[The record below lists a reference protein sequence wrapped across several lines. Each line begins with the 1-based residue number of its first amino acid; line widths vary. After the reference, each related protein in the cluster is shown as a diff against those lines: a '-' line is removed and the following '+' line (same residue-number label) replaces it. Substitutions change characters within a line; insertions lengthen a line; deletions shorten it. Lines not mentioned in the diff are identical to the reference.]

1 MFEYVRHH
9 LKWGTKNK
17 WVPQR
22 WQICS
27 NVQNLSSFMSET
39 KANTS
44 KTKMTKFLKNWK
56 AVHFLARVKMEGYGM
71 YFSVLV
77 GKTVTV
83 TSNECAF
90 FGSDVPSH
98 YHRNCFNISGPTG
111 TYLRCWKSIMNSVVF
126 TVEQV
131 LLKKLSVFNQGWAT
145 LDTTKTK
152 CWAIGHLTVV
162 FLVAKPLIWS
172 EAEVDHVVIETSV

>member
-1 MFEYVRHH
+1 MKPKPTLVR
-9 LKWGTKNK
+9 LKW
-17 WVPQR
+17 
-22 WQICS
+22 
-27 NVQNLSSFMSET
+27 QNF
-39 KANTS
+39 
-44 KTKMTKFLKNWK
+44 WK
-56 AVHFLARVKMEGYGM
+56 IEKQCIFLARVKMEEGYGM

-77 GKTVTV
+77 GKTVSLSLQTNV
-83 TSNECAF
+83 HFLA
-90 FGSDVPSH
+90 DVPSH

-145 LDTTKTK
+145 LDTTNTK

-172 EAEVDHVVIETSV
+172 EAEVDHVVIETSVSIS

>member
-1 MFEYVRHH
+1 ME
-9 LKWGTKNK
+9 
-17 WVPQR
+17 
-22 WQICS
+22 
-27 NVQNLSSFMSET
+27 
-39 KANTS
+39 
-44 KTKMTKFLKNWK
+44 
-56 AVHFLARVKMEGYGM
+56 EGYGM

-90 FGSDVPSH
+90 FGSDVPSY

-131 LLKKLSVFNQGWAT
+131 LLKKLLVFNQG
-145 LDTTKTK
+145 
-152 CWAIGHLTVV
+152 
-162 FLVAKPLIWS
+162 
-172 EAEVDHVVIETSV
+172 

>member
-1 MFEYVRHH
+1 MKPKPTLVR
-9 LKWGTKNK
+9 LKW
-17 WVPQR
+17 
-22 WQICS
+22 
-27 NVQNLSSFMSET
+27 QNFWKIE
-39 KANTS
+39 KQCI
-44 KTKMTKFLKNWK
+44 FL
-56 AVHFLARVKMEGYGM
+56 VRVKMEGYGM